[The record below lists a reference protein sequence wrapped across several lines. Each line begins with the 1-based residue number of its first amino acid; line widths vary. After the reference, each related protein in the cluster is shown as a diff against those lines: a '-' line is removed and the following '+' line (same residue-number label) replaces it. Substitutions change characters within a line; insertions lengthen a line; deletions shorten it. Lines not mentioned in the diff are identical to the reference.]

1 VRRRRL
7 TPLDAHLRW
16 LAGREPSAA
25 LADAERDFS
34 EAPLAHWLR
43 EHERQLAAHRAL
55 ARPYNNRREAADRR
69 AE

>member
-1 VRRRRL
+1 MRRRRL

-34 EAPLAHWLR
+34 EAPIMRWLR
-43 EHERQLAAHRAL
+43 EHERQLAAHRKG
-55 ARPYNNRREAADRR
+55 ARPYNNRRSAGVTP
-69 AE
+69 